1 MRTEAIDGLA
11 KARMVL
17 DESMQRVETSELV
30 GGFFG
35 SRTRSATKCRC
46 ACLRMGGPSRCIST
60 IEGGHNEDPVVRC
73 VAGRREVLCP
83 HT

>member
-1 MRTEAIDGLA
+1 
-11 KARMVL
+11 MVL
-17 DESMQRVETSELV
+17 DESMQRIETPELV

-35 SRTRSATKCRC
+35 SRTRSARKWRC

-60 IEGGHNEDPVVRC
+60 IEGRQNKDPVVRC
-73 VAGRREVLCP
+73 VASRQEVLCR